1 MSEAL
6 DLVVAGNLLVD
17 DLVHHDGATRMGEP
31 GGGALYVSLAAALW
45 GVKVGLVSLLGND
58 YPAHA
63 MDALRQHAVDLDGV
77 KRLDG
82 PSLRTWLL
90 YEKAGR
96 QIVRQLANPSHAS
109 VSPGLDEFPR
119 RYLDARF
126 VHVCPTPFDV
136 QRPLVLALANRAPA
150 RLSVDPHET
159 VRADNLD
166 AWAEV
171 FARIDT
177 FFVSHEE
184 LLLGGAV
191 ATPEERLRALRG
203 HRPHAAVLLK
213 CGAEGGVALDV
224 RTDRLHP
231 WRSRADRAV
240 DTTGAGDAF
249 AGGVLAG
256 RIRGE
261 AWEPALQRGVVSASF
276 AIESW
281 GPAALI
287 AATPAAAERRRLEW
301 FGGVPA

>member
-1 MSEAL
+1 MSDTL

-58 YPAHA
+58 YPAYA
-63 MDALRQHAVDLDGV
+63 IDALRQHAVDLDGV
-77 KRLDG
+77 RKLEG

-109 VSPGLDEFPR
+109 VSPGVEDFPR
-119 RYLDARF
+119 RYVDAQV

-136 QRPLVLALANRAPA
+136 QRPLVTALAGRGA

-159 VRADNLD
+159 VRPDNLD
-166 AWAEV
+166 AWGEV
-171 FARIDT
+171 FSRIDT

-184 LLLGGAV
+184 LLPGSA

-203 HRPHAAVLLK
+203 HRPHEAVLLK

-224 RTDRLHP
+224 RADRFHP
-231 WRSRADRAV
+231 WHSRAERAV

-256 RIRGE
+256 RILGE
-261 AWEPALQRGVVSASF
+261 SWEAALQRGVVSASF

-287 AATPAAAERRRLEW
+287 AATPAAVERRRLAW